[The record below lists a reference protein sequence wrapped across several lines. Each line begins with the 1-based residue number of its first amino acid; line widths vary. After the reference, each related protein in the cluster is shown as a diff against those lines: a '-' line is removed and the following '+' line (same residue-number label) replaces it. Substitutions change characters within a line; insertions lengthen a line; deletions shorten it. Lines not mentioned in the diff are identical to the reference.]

1 MKALEVAEALKPRWG
16 AGGVVQGCVPPWRSQ
31 QALVEWPGTRSLQPP
46 LRGRAPSKQML
57 SDEAEPRALQGLP
70 GDGREHL
77 PRALFWGGR
86 SQCCVFAGTGLAYFL
101 LPCSKNAWT

>member
-1 MKALEVAEALKPRWG
+1 
-16 AGGVVQGCVPPWRSQ
+16 
-31 QALVEWPGTRSLQPP
+31 
-46 LRGRAPSKQML
+46 ML

-77 PRALFWGGR
+77 PGALFWGGR